1 MSGNGIII
9 VSANNNQAKTE
20 LNMCNRIA
28 EKEAND
34 EKHYYLG
41 YGFTV
46 LDLWLFENKIEI

>member
-1 MSGNGIII
+1 
-9 VSANNNQAKTE
+9 
-20 LNMCNRIA
+20 MCNRIA